1 MLLRYLL
8 FVLFYHKT
16 SCLDFVFI
24 FTSLWL
30 PYPLKPME
38 QRINISKAVSLFWLF
53 QQPYNMTKV
62 TEKVFKVDANEN
74 IEDMDIY
81 YFTQDTSTT
90 PVPLKKRSV
99 TSTIPSTLLEVYSY
113 APLSSKENNS
123 QMKNLTLSK
132 STNLT
137 PAASQLST
145 TTSST
150 ATLKSKAPTT
160 NHKSPRLTRKLSSS
174 PLKSLSLIPST
185 PQQLS
190 QQHTCLHSLSP
201 PCSPEQV
208 RS

>member
-24 FTSLWL
+24 FTSLRL

-62 TEKVFKVDANEN
+62 TEKIFKVDANEN

-90 PVPLKKRSV
+90 PVPLKKRSF

-113 APLSSKENNS
+113 APLSSKEKQLPNEESNSIKVHQPDTCSVTTLNNY
-123 QMKNLTLSK
+123 
-132 STNLT
+132 
-137 PAASQLST
+137 
-145 TTSST
+145 
-150 ATLKSKAPTT
+150 
-160 NHKSPRLTRKLSSS
+160 
-174 PLKSLSLIPST
+174 IIYC
-185 PQQLS
+185 
-190 QQHTCLHSLSP
+190 HT
-201 PCSPEQV
+201 EK
-208 RS
+208 